1 MNTIAIQ
8 RQSMRTCF
16 KVTQALNSTLALT
29 GLSRDIETDKLQHIA
44 SFKNYIDN
52 SPVPSG
58 VLPYVFSLLVSSEGD
73 CILSSWSLFGSF
85 GLRSRRPF
93 SSIGLRSRRPSSS
106 ISSTLCVFKRNHDK
120 VDRYDFLIF
129 LIRINFRRGF
139 GCSKLQRR
147 EERLGQRD

>member
-85 GLRSRRPF
+85 GLRSRRP
-93 SSIGLRSRRPSSS
+93 SSS